1 MSALKPDCLLI
12 HTRLNDLLK
21 SVKCSSSADEQ
32 NVRRIDLDQF
42 LLRMLSA
49 SLRRRYRCNR
59 SLKDLKQRLLYT
71 LAGYISRDRH
81 VLGLLGDLIDLID
94 IDDTVLCT
102 LNVVICRLNNLSRGY
117 SLHPSPT

>member
-1 MSALKPDCLLI
+1 
-12 HTRLNDLLK
+12 
-21 SVKCSSSADEQ
+21 
-32 NVRRIDLDQF
+32 
-42 LLRMLSA
+42 MLSA
-49 SLRRRYRCNR
+49 SLRRYRCNR

-102 LNVVICRLNNLSRGY
+102 LNVVICRLNNLQEDILYILTDITCLCQRCGICNRKR
-117 SLHPSPT
+117 HI